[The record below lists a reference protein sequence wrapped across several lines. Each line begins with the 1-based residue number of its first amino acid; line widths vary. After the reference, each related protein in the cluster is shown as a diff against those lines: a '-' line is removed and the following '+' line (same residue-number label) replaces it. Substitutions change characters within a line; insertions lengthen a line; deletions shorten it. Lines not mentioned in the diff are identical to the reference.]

1 MYLSSLVLLP
11 SPDTT
16 EVITIITQKR
26 KGRSSIY
33 KTIFHL
39 HVCMTY
45 FCFIKYKN
53 LSNWKL
59 LFQLSLEILIP
70 CFIEKARHPYLALL
84 RLMVTGSSTFSI
96 SPGSAMYS
104 LSSAHFDAA
113 SSIARSTLHAFA
125 SIKSLHKKSAVSSA
139 EFGL

>member
-53 LSNWKL
+53 LSNWTL
-59 LFQLSLEILIP
+59 LFQLSQKLI
-70 CFIEKARHPYLALL
+70 
-84 RLMVTGSSTFSI
+84 
-96 SPGSAMYS
+96 
-104 LSSAHFDAA
+104 
-113 SSIARSTLHAFA
+113 
-125 SIKSLHKKSAVSSA
+125 IKETV
-139 EFGL
+139 F

>member
-96 SPGSAMYS
+96 SPFLCFKRNPHHLLACPSFPYYEIDS
-104 LSSAHFDAA
+104 
-113 SSIARSTLHAFA
+113 
-125 SIKSLHKKSAVSSA
+125 
-139 EFGL
+139 